1 MLPCLKV
8 SCNDV
13 RMYVSFMCSSHLL
26 ILHDCKCCIAHVC
39 FFPGMEELAKENML
53 LEEELNALEN
63 DSVSYYKLLNQNYT
77 DQLPTQ
83 DCPESCRKQ
92 HDGPEFV
99 HCFAFF

>member
-1 MLPCLKV
+1 
-8 SCNDV
+8 
-13 RMYVSFMCSSHLL
+13 
-26 ILHDCKCCIAHVC
+26 
-39 FFPGMEELAKENML
+39 MEELAKENML

-77 DQLPTQ
+77 DQLATQ

-92 HDGPEFV
+92 HDGPKFV